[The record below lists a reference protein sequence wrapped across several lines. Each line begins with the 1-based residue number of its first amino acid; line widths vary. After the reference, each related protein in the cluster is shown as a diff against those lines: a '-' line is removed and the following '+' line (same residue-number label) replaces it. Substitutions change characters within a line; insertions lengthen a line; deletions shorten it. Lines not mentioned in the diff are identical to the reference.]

1 MRQKALDL
9 LSRFSYIN
17 GPVKISKR
25 CRPMS
30 SQVATLRDLFWHKEE
45 PWGVVQLQSGT
56 RTAIPLSWTDLPQD
70 AFPTRMSSPRIDA
83 LRLVEMSHFL
93 QRMNA
98 KTMPSTKRKPQHKST
113 RAK

>member
-17 GPVKISKR
+17 GPVKITKR
-25 CRPMS
+25 CRPLGG
-30 SQVATLRDLFWHKEE
+30 QVVTLRDLFWHKEE

-56 RTAIPLSWTDLPQD
+56 RTAIPLSWTDLPKD
-70 AFPTRMSSPRIDA
+70 AFPTRMSAPQIDA
-83 LRLVEMSHFL
+83 LRLLEMSRFL
-93 QRMNA
+93 QQVNT
-98 KTMPSTKRKPQHKST
+98 KTTKSTKRKPQRKST